1 VDQGADPLTLL
12 LNLGPVGAFLVL
24 WLTGRVVS
32 KSEYDRAERR
42 AEEWKQQ
49 YTRESEAHDVTRQ
62 AATRD
67 RERSDAGVE
76 ASRTA
81 VTLLSAL
88 GHLPLPPVGGS

>member
-1 VDQGADPLTLL
+1 MNQGADPLTLL

-42 AEEWKQQ
+42 AGEWRQQ
-49 YTRESEAHDVTRQ
+49 YEREAGAHEMTRQ
-62 AATRD
+62 AAARD
-67 RERSDAGVE
+67 RERFDAGVE

-81 VTLLSAL
+81 ATLLSAL
-88 GHLPLPPVGGS
+88 GHLPLPPVGGQ